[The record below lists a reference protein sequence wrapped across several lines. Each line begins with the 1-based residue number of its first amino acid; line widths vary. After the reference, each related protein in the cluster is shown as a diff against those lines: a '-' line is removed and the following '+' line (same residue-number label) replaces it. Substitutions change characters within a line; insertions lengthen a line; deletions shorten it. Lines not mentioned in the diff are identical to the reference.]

1 MLISDYV
8 IPFFFAVSEKDPN
21 WKLHPEREG
30 RSTMV
35 IITMAKWEWFEE
47 WNDSPLKRRGD
58 AYEEVK
64 KSLGQRMIDQ
74 TCEVYPQVQ
83 KSKNLRD
90 NAMANEHVFLK
101 THNLTK
107 RPRGYDFSRSKT
119 ALTTWTLGRR

>member
-1 MLISDYV
+1 
-8 IPFFFAVSEKDPN
+8 
-21 WKLHPEREG
+21 
-30 RSTMV
+30 MV

-83 KSKNLRD
+83 KSKNLRET
-90 NAMANEHVFLK
+90 NE
-101 THNLTK
+101 
-107 RPRGYDFSRSKT
+107 
-119 ALTTWTLGRR
+119 

>member
-1 MLISDYV
+1 
-8 IPFFFAVSEKDPN
+8 
-21 WKLHPEREG
+21 
-30 RSTMV
+30 MV

-83 KSKNLRD
+83 KSINLRD
-90 NAMANEHVFLK
+90 NAMANEHVLSSSKYK
-101 THNLTK
+101 TRLDK
-107 RPRGYDFSRSKT
+107 I
-119 ALTTWTLGRR
+119 